1 MGIRLAIFAFLLL
14 PVLAFAQADTIN
26 PYFKKFENSLAVQA
40 FALNTSNSFTIN
52 YVQDNLMVDVVPNQ
66 KTTLGVAVQYDIVSF
81 SIGFAPKFFANNRDN
96 QDSKM
101 TSYSLNFF
109 PGRFMQHFDLYY
121 QRGMSLEI
129 SGVDIYLPRM
139 KSLKIGGIT
148 SYLFNP
154 NFSYRATAFQ
164 NEKQLRSAGSFA
176 PSLSYYYTEIN
187 TKEEPLLGG
196 KTYYIDIALC
206 PGYYYNWV
214 IAKDFLLS
222 GGASLGGGVSIIN
235 DEGENDTSLLVAG
248 SLQIAAGYNS
258 ERFFCGVNLR
268 ANFFSHETEQDVV
281 MSNAI
286 SYATA
291 FAGYRFDPPGFIVRQ
306 KEKLYK
312 KLK

>member
-1 MGIRLAIFAFLLL
+1 MGIRLAIPALLLL
-14 PVLAFAQADTIN
+14 PALAFAQTDTIN
-26 PYFKKFENSLAVQA
+26 PYFKKFENSLAIQA
-40 FALNTSNSFTIN
+40 FVLNTSNSFSIN
-52 YVQDNLMVDVVPNQ
+52 YIQENLTVDVIPNQ
-66 KTTLGVAVQYDIVSF
+66 KTTLGIAVQYDIVYF
-81 SIGFAPKFFANNRDN
+81 SVGFAPKFFANNKDN
-96 QDSKM
+96 KDSKM

-121 QRGMSLEI
+121 QKGMSLKV
-129 SGVDIYLPRM
+129 SGADIYLPRL
-139 KSLKIGGIT
+139 KSLKIGGVT
-148 SYLFNP
+148 SYLFNR

-164 NEKQLRSAGSFA
+164 NEKQLKSAGSFA
-176 PSLSYYYTEIN
+176 PSLTYYYTELN
-187 TKEEPLLGG
+187 GKEEPSLGD
-196 KTYYIDIALC
+196 KSYFIDISLC

-222 GGASLGGGVSIIN
+222 GGASLGAGISTIV
-235 DEGENDTSLLVAG
+235 DDATTTSLLVAG

-268 ANFFSHETEQDVV
+268 GNFTSNEAEKDVV

-291 FAGYRFDPPGFIVRQ
+291 FAGYRFDPPGFIVKE